1 MGQLTS
7 PDGCPLCGG
16 PNDGKWTCP
25 PCADTVSTFRNLVR
39 SLTSWK
45 SMYEACEV
53 SDVITD
59 AAGHQWSLWDCLRF
73 YRARDELVHDPER
86 REGDRWQPRLPRQM
100 ARAIQLFLYEN
111 RLESEAAVLMGNAP
125 TSPVGMY
132 ATIGLTRLLRA
143 VYEGDVPGLHFPLE
157 TGPVYWVER
166 PPRAARLVEVPH
178 EPVPAP
184 AVDLT
189 EEGLVA

>member
-7 PDGCPLCGG
+7 PDGCPLCSG

-25 PCADTVSTFRNLVR
+25 PCAGTVR
-39 SLTSWK
+39 
-45 SMYEACEV
+45 
-53 SDVITD
+53 
-59 AAGHQWSLWDCLRF
+59 DCLRF
-73 YRARDELVHDPER
+73 YEARDELVYDPDR
-86 REGDRWQPRLPRQM
+86 KEGDRWQPRLPKQM
-100 ARAIQLFLYEN
+100 ARAIELFLYDN

-143 VYEGDVPGLHFPLE
+143 VYEGDVAGLHFPLE
-157 TGPVYWVER
+157 TGPVAWVAR
-166 PPRAARLVEVPH
+166 PPKPVKLVEAPY
-178 EPVPAP
+178 EPAP
-184 AVDLT
+184 ASTVDLT